1 MAGEEFYRS
10 AQGEEDN
17 STLSGS
23 GRPGHYF
30 GGGASE
36 EAGSYNPQGKQQI
49 KPFKILKALFPAIA
63 FAFVEKSTAI
73 WF

>member
-1 MAGEEFYRS
+1 MAGGEFYRS
-10 AQGEEDN
+10 TTGEEDN

-36 EAGSYNPQGKQQI
+36 EAGSYNPQGEPQNYKTFIWLYSFFQPFI
-49 KPFKILKALFPAIA
+49 KPVQILNKRGN
-63 FAFVEKSTAI
+63 
-73 WF
+73 